1 MVNFPTYT
9 GRHWGRDVKGLT
21 PMADRLVR
29 NSNSL
34 RAVPATDWGHGAIE
48 PMLPALLRGVIF
60 ISVLAAPFVA
70 ALLAG

>member
-1 MVNFPTYT
+1 
-9 GRHWGRDVKGLT
+9 
-21 PMADRLVR
+21 MADRLVR
-29 NSNSL
+29 NFISL
-34 RAVPATDWGHGAIE
+34 RAMPAPDRRRGVIE

>member
-1 MVNFPTYT
+1 
-9 GRHWGRDVKGLT
+9 
-21 PMADRLVR
+21 MADRLVR

-34 RAVPATDWGHGAIE
+34 RAVPFPDQSRADTIA

-60 ISVLAAPFVA
+60 ISVLAAPFLA

>member
-1 MVNFPTYT
+1 
-9 GRHWGRDVKGLT
+9 
-21 PMADRLVR
+21 MADRLVR
-29 NSNSL
+29 ISSSP
-34 RAVPATDWGHGAIE
+34 RAGPSPDRGRAGAIE

>member
-1 MVNFPTYT
+1 
-9 GRHWGRDVKGLT
+9 
-21 PMADRLVR
+21 MADRLVR
-29 NSNSL
+29 NSVAL
-34 RAVPATDWGHGAIE
+34 RALSVPGRGHGAIA

>member
-1 MVNFPTYT
+1 
-9 GRHWGRDVKGLT
+9 
-21 PMADRLVR
+21 MADRLVR
-29 NSNSL
+29 NSSSMP
-34 RAVPATDWGHGAIE
+34 AVPAPDRDCGVIE

>member
-1 MVNFPTYT
+1 MT
-9 GRHWGRDVKGLT
+9 
-21 PMADRLVR
+21 DRLVR
-29 NSNSL
+29 NSSSL
-34 RAVPATDWGHGAIE
+34 HALQVPDRGRGTIE